1 MDVTVK
7 CKRTTTTKEIVLIT
21 IGVLMVAVAIHFFLV
36 PSNLTTGGAGGLAIV
51 LAHYLPFDVGP
62 IYTALNIILF
72 LVGLVFI
79 GKDFG
84 LKTVIVTL
92 SLSGVVWLLEI
103 LYPNPAPLSDNLFL
117 IVFLGTIIQGAGVGI
132 VLNQYTSTG
141 GTDIIA
147 KIFQKYF
154 GLNLSIGC
162 FIADFVVVV
171 LAGIAFGFE
180 LMLYSVVGVLIN
192 SALIDIVIDGLNSS
206 KLCYINT
213 SKVPEVC
220 EFIIKDL
227 DRSANLLNSRGA
239 YSQQEFQL
247 ILTAINNREFMRLK
261 EFVHSIDPKAFVV
274 VSSANEVLGEK
285 WRKFIG

>member
-7 CKRTTTTKEIVLIT
+7 SKRTTTTKEIVLIT

-132 VLNQYTSTG
+132 E
-141 GTDIIA
+141 
-147 KIFQKYF
+147 K
-154 GLNLSIGC
+154 
-162 FIADFVVVV
+162 
-171 LAGIAFGFE
+171 
-180 LMLYSVVGVLIN
+180 M
-192 SALIDIVIDGLNSS
+192 
-206 KLCYINT
+206 
-213 SKVPEVC
+213 P
-220 EFIIKDL
+220 
-227 DRSANLLNSRGA
+227 
-239 YSQQEFQL
+239 
-247 ILTAINNREFMRLK
+247 ILT
-261 EFVHSIDPKAFVV
+261 
-274 VSSANEVLGEK
+274 
-285 WRKFIG
+285 